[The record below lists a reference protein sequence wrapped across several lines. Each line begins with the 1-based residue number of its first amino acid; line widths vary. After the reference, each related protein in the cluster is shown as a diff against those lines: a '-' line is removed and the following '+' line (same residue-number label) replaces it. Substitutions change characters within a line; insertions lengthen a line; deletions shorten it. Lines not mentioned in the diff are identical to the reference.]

1 MLALRQTAETVAL
14 VQFGGWSVGLG
25 LFGLLYLGL
34 FDHLWVGGAKHAAGR
49 GRPSTSERLWLTLAA
64 QAETYKPPAR
74 PRRWTPSGAYEAL
87 KSARLRSAEKS
98 MTRRAAALAAR
109 PAVLLRPVGYAWA
122 EDDEW
127 M

>member
-34 FDHLWVGGAKHAAGR
+34 FDHLWVGGAKHAAGH

-64 QAETYKPPAR
+64 QAESYTPPGR
-74 PRRWTPSGAYEAL
+74 PFRFTPSRAYEAL
-87 KSARLRSAEKS
+87 KSARLRAAERS
-98 MTRRAAALAAR
+98 MARRTAALAAR
-109 PAVLLRPVGYAWA
+109 PAGVVHPWPSAWG
-122 EDDEW
+122 EDEW
-127 M
+127 L